1 MAKRKCRMTEHE
13 IDIHKQAVALRK
25 MTDEQLVN
33 AFNENEERRKPKVCV
48 IQTKPLADEMV
59 VSIKKSQ
66 EESSQPLTLASESAS
81 TNLSPNIDSLL
92 HDLSVGHIKGI
103 GKATTDKL
111 IEYCLK
117 KGYSRFGMKDA

>member
-1 MAKRKCRMTEHE
+1 MTEHE

-81 TNLSPNIDSLL
+81 TNLSPNIDNLL